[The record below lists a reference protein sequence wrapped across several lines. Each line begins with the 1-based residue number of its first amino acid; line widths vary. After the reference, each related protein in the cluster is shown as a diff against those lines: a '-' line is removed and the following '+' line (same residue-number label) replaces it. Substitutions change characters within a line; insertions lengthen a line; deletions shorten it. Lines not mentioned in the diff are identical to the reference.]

1 MELSLTFFAF
11 AVPAVLF
18 AGVSKGGFGSGAAFA
33 ATPFLALIL
42 MPETAVALMLPLL
55 MIMDIS
61 AIKAYWRKW
70 DWQNAK
76 TLMIGALP
84 GILFGWMMFR
94 IANPDLLRF
103 LIGAVAVGFV
113 LFQFARSRG
122 WIEVAQRSFN
132 PITCGIWGAVA
143 GFTSFISHAGGPPAS
158 IQLLSQR
165 LDKFTF
171 QATTVVVFWWINLV
185 KFVPYS
191 LLGMF
196 SKQTFI
202 AVLALAPVAIGGTL
216 LGVWLH
222 KKMSDRIFFILAYT
236 FLLITGAKLIF
247 DSLT

>member
-1 MELSLTFFAF
+1 MELSLTFFLF

-42 MPETAVALMLPLL
+42 PPEAAVALMLPLL

-76 TLMIGALP
+76 VLMVGAIP
-84 GILFGWMMFR
+84 GILVGWAMFR
-94 IANPDLLRF
+94 TANPDVLRF
-103 LIGAVAVGFV
+103 LIGSVAVAFV

-122 WIEVAQRSFN
+122 WIEVPHKPFD
-132 PITCGIWGAVA
+132 PIRGGIWGALA

-171 QATTVVVFWWINLV
+171 QATTVIVFWWINLV
-185 KFVPYS
+185 KFVPYF

-196 SKQTFI
+196 TKDTVF
-202 AVLALAPVAIGGTL
+202 AVAALAPVAIAGTL

-222 KKMSDRIFFILAYT
+222 KKMSDRIFFILAYI

-247 DSLT
+247 DALT

>member
-1 MELSLTFFAF
+1 MELSLTFFMF

-42 MPETAVALMLPLL
+42 PPEMAVALMLPLL

-61 AIKAYWRKW
+61 AIKAYWKHW

-76 TLMIGALP
+76 WLMIGAIP
-84 GILFGWMMFR
+84 GVLLGWALFR
-94 IANPDLLRF
+94 IANPDVLRF
-103 LIGAVAVGFV
+103 LIGSVAVAFV

-122 WIEVAQRSFN
+122 WIEVPHKPFN
-132 PITCGIWGAVA
+132 PTTCGTWGALA

-171 QATTVVVFWWINLV
+171 QATTVVVFWWINLI
-185 KFVPYS
+185 KFGPYF

-196 SKQTFI
+196 TTETVK
-202 AVLALAPVAIGGTL
+202 AVAALSPVAIAGTL

-222 KKMSDRIFFILAYT
+222 KKMSDRIFFMLAYT
-236 FLLITGAKLIF
+236 FLLITGAKLIY
-247 DSLT
+247 DALT